1 MGGRQD
7 LGVPEEVEKV
17 REAVERQGVGVPVEA
32 LMRDGEGD
40 GMDGRGCHVNCLEV
54 GNLVV
59 VPTFGV
65 EREEALDSLKR
76 LF

>member
-1 MGGRQD
+1 M
-7 LGVPEEVEKV
+7 
-17 REAVERQGVGVPVEA
+17 EA

-40 GMDGRGCHVNCLEV
+40 GMDGQGCHVNCLEV

-59 VPTFGV
+59 VPTFGA
-65 EREEALDSLKR
+65 ERDEEALDSLKR